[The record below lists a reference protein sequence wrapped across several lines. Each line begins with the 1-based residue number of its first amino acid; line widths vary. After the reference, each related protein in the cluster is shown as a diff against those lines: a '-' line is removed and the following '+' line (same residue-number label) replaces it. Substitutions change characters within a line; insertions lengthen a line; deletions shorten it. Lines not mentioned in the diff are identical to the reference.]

1 MSAPGLGSRYA
12 RSLVAMMV
20 VRHIVATNAGS
31 EHDMNELV
39 IGKTSSG
46 GRSFPLAFRIEYL
59 RRWDECIERG
69 AKTRLLREFALAPST
84 VERWLKARDGG
95 ELAASMVATAERSRA
110 RMDSRDRAEL
120 ARLQAEN
127 ETLKKKVAQSEAA
140 QQILGKAFELLEG
153 ITASSNETETPI
165 PPAVM
170 SADEYTTWL
179 KRRRLS

>member
-1 MSAPGLGSRYA
+1 
-12 RSLVAMMV
+12 
-20 VRHIVATNAGS
+20 
-31 EHDMNELV
+31 MNELI
-39 IGKTSSG
+39 IGKTSTG

-59 RRWDECIERG
+59 RRWDECVERG
-69 AKTRLLREFALAPST
+69 SKVRLMREFGLGKST
-84 VERWLKARDGG
+84 VDRWLKARDGG
-95 ELAASMVATAERSRA
+95 ELTASMVATAERSRA

-127 ETLKKKVAQSEAA
+127 EALKKKVAQSEAA

-153 ITASSNETETPI
+153 ITTCSNEKEAPI

-170 SADEYTTWL
+170 NADEYTTWL